1 MWVGELGQ
9 TAIAFDIKIETLE
22 NVDNIADTI
31 AAAKDGFNLGIQA
44 FDQTAVQA
52 SHKVI
57 GQMVE
62 PVG

>member
-1 MWVGELGQ
+1 M
-9 TAIAFDIKIETLE
+9 
-22 NVDNIADTI
+22 DNIADTI